1 MKENDWSNYSKK
13 HLRHPR
19 NAEFV
24 TGRVNIINQRNVI
37 RISIGKLVCELL
49 NFKKNDRVFV
59 SVHKEDKNYILIS
72 KSLDPHTYTLH
83 ENVCKNKKSNFLS
96 ATFRYDFHEGF
107 RLSQTILLDFDIDD
121 QQCLLV
127 NIEKLK
133 WRE

>member
-1 MKENDWSNYSKK
+1 MRNEWSNYGKK
-13 HLRHPR
+13 YLRHPR

-49 NFKKNDRVFV
+49 NFKKNDRVFI
-59 SVHKEDKNYILIS
+59 SVHKKDKNFILIS
-72 KSLDPHTYTLH
+72 KSLDVHTYKLH
-83 ENVCKNKKSNFLS
+83 ESEHPKKKSNFLS
-96 ATFRYDFHEGF
+96 ATFRYDFHEAF
-107 RLSQTILLDFDIDD
+107 RLSQTILLDFDID
-121 QQCLLV
+121 QNQSLLI